1 MADFVDV
8 HTMRRVV
15 TEFLIAEDSSPGRL
29 RSLYGEDTIDVN
41 SDAGFVVLRSMKRT
55 LMTGPAAVDQPRQRR
70 RRPKAWLIPSFR
82 KTAKSQ
88 VNCKPQ

>member
-1 MADFVDV
+1 MDV

-15 TEFLIAEDSSPGRL
+15 IEFLTAEGSSPGRL
-29 RSLYGEDTIDVN
+29 RSVCGEDTIDVN

-55 LMTGPAAVDQPRQRR
+55 LVTGPAAVDQPRQRR
-70 RRPKAWLIPSFR
+70 RRPKAWLMCSFR
-82 KTAKSQ
+82 KTANSQ